1 MNGRSYRS
9 PINSRVPVD
18 LVGGDGVPALP
29 EIRMLPCHKKN
40 PELGEKQVY
49 FAKRIFVEQEDART
63 FKDGEEVFDPVTL
76 LIQITL
82 MDWGNAIIQEIQRDG
97 ETVVGIKVILNLE
110 GDFKKTEKKIT
121 WVADVPES
129 LTPCTLT
136 TFDHL
141 ITKDKL
147 EDGDN
152 VADYVNHNSVSKV
165 TALGDVNLREMPVG
179 SIIQFERKGY
189 FRLDKAYDQATGTIG
204 EFFLIPDG
212 KTVNRYGAK
221 A

>member
-1 MNGRSYRS
+1 
-9 PINSRVPVD
+9 
-18 LVGGDGVPALP
+18 
-29 EIRMLPCHKKN
+29 
-40 PELGEKQVY
+40 
-49 FAKRIFVEQEDART
+49 
-63 FKDGEEVFDPVTL
+63 
-76 LIQITL
+76 
-82 MDWGNAIIQEIQRDG
+82 MDWGNAIIKEI
-97 ETVVGIKVILNLE
+97 VVDSSDYSVTSIKADLNLK

-121 WVADVPES
+121 WIANVTES
-129 LTPCTLT
+129 LTPCKLT

-147 EDGDN
+147 EETDKFE
-152 VADYVNHNSVSKV
+152 DYVNKETVSSIE
-165 TALGDVNLREMPVG
+165 AIGDKSMRTLPVG

-189 FRLDKAYDQATGTIG
+189 YRLDKAYDVETGMAG

>member
-1 MNGRSYRS
+1 
-9 PINSRVPVD
+9 
-18 LVGGDGVPALP
+18 
-29 EIRMLPCHKKN
+29 
-40 PELGEKQVY
+40 
-49 FAKRIFVEQEDART
+49 
-63 FKDGEEVFDPVTL
+63 
-76 LIQITL
+76 
-82 MDWGNAIIQEIQRDG
+82 MDWGNAIIQEIKKDG
-97 ETVVGIKVILNLE
+97 ESVVGIKAILNLQ
-110 GDFKKTEKKIT
+110 GDFKKTDKKIT
-121 WVADVPES
+121 WIADVPES
-129 LTPCTLT
+129 LTPCILT

-147 EDGDN
+147 EENDN

-165 TALGDVNLREMPVG
+165 NAIGDINLKTMPVG

-189 FRLDKAYDQATGTIG
+189 FRLDRAYDPETRAPG

>member
-1 MNGRSYRS
+1 
-9 PINSRVPVD
+9 
-18 LVGGDGVPALP
+18 
-29 EIRMLPCHKKN
+29 
-40 PELGEKQVY
+40 
-49 FAKRIFVEQEDART
+49 
-63 FKDGEEVFDPVTL
+63 
-76 LIQITL
+76 
-82 MDWGNAIIQEIQRDG
+82 MDWGNAIIQEIIVDPAEG
-97 ETVVGIKVILNLE
+97 SVTSIKADLNLK

-121 WVADVPES
+121 WIANVPES

-147 EDGDN
+147 EENDKIEDF
-152 VADYVNHNSVSKV
+152 VNRDSVSYIE
-165 TALGDVNLREMPVG
+165 ALGDVNLRTLPVG

-189 FRLDKAYDQATGTIG
+189 YRLDTAYDVENGRPG

>member
-1 MNGRSYRS
+1 
-9 PINSRVPVD
+9 
-18 LVGGDGVPALP
+18 
-29 EIRMLPCHKKN
+29 
-40 PELGEKQVY
+40 
-49 FAKRIFVEQEDART
+49 
-63 FKDGEEVFDPVTL
+63 
-76 LIQITL
+76 
-82 MDWGNAIIQEIQRDG
+82 MDWGNAIIREIIVDASDNS
-97 ETVVGIKVILNLE
+97 VLSIKADLNLD

-121 WVADVPES
+121 WVANVKES
-129 LTPCTLT
+129 LTPCILT

-147 EDGDN
+147 EENDKLEDF
-152 VADYVNHNSVSKV
+152 VNRDSVSSV
-165 TALGDVNLREMPVG
+165 DAVGDINMRTLPIG

-189 FRLDKAYDQATGTIG
+189 FRLDKAYNADTGEPG